1 MSAAVLVRDG
11 EISIHAPVKEATR
24 LHDRHHA
31 ECGHFNPR
39 SREGSDMLSVPLV
52 SNTTAYFNP
61 RSREGSD
68 VSAIAA
74 KLIEDGNFNPR
85 SREGS
90 DMCRAVP
97 AGV

>member
-1 MSAAVLVRDG
+1 
-11 EISIHAPVKEATR
+11 
-24 LHDRHHA
+24 
-31 ECGHFNPR
+31 
-39 SREGSDMLSVPLV
+39 MLSVPLV